1 MFRHTLRSGV
11 CQWVELWTRDL
22 LSFSFLW
29 PAVWPS
35 TAGTCRTG
43 DSRRRPGQDTN
54 RDSESSKTLYQSNT
68 PKSAGFG
75 IPSSSLNQTKKNETS
90 IVLAVCFSCC
100 VFFWSVGV
108 WRGLLSR
115 FTLSLSLSLSPSLFL
130 TSLFCRCSFWPWTVV
145 GVASLSTHL
154 YYNCHSLSLTIIHSY
169 VHALI
174 LCPVRHGRVDSRLSF
189 DVYVGAPL
197 FWFVLVYSTLAKC
210 LSKTQTSNWYF
221 NRRKF

>member
-68 PKSAGFG
+68 PKSAGFE
-75 IPSSSLNQTKKNETS
+75 IPSSSLNQTKKTKPLLFS
-90 IVLAVCFSCC
+90 LSVSLAVSSF
-100 VFFWSVGV
+100 GV
-108 WRGLLSR
+108 CACEGVYCLVSR
-115 FTLSLSLSLSPSLFL
+115 SLSLSLHLFFSPHSSAVVHFGHGPLLELPVYLHTSTTTVTRSLWQ
-130 TSLFCRCSFWPWTVV
+130 SY
-145 GVASLSTHL
+145 THM
-154 YYNCHSLSLTIIHSY
+154 Y
-169 VHALI
+169 HALI
-174 LCPVRHGRVDSRLSF
+174 LCPVRHGRVDSRLCF
-189 DVYVGAPL
+189 DIYVGAP
-197 FWFVLVYSTLAKC
+197 
-210 LSKTQTSNWYF
+210 
-221 NRRKF
+221 